1 MPLWYYTL
9 GSTISSKV
17 NLTIPFSKLIINL
30 LFTIL
35 PTLIGLA
42 LSFKFPVIKEKVSRF
57 IKYLV
62 VCLILTFFTLT
73 TYSKFYIF
81 SLMHW
86 QQWLVGPLLPWSG
99 FLLGGLLAFI
109 ARLPSKVPKHFFYF
123 KFLHHKVKLFFCP
136 NKSKYSQ
143 FQSRQAC
150 RTWAFHS

>member
-9 GSTISSKV
+9 GSTIASKV
-17 NLTIPFSKLIINL
+17 NLTIPFFKLIVNL

-35 PTLIGLA
+35 PTLLGLA
-42 LSFKFPVIKEKVSRF
+42 LSAKYPIIKVKVSRF

-86 QQWLVGPLLPWSG
+86 QQWVVGPLLPWSG
-99 FLLGGLLAFI
+99 FLLGGLLAFC
-109 ARLPSKVPKHFFYF
+109 ARLPAKVTERFLVYF
-123 KFLHHKVKLFFCP
+123 LI
-136 NKSKYSQ
+136 NS
-143 FQSRQAC
+143 
-150 RTWAFHS
+150 